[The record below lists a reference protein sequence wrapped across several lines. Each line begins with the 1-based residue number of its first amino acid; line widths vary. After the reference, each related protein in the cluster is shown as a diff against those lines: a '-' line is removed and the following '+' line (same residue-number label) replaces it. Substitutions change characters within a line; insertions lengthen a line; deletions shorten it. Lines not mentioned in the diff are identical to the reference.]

1 MATTVLLD
9 EWHLTVRI
17 PADLPAATIA
27 AVRRALNA
35 KAFTAALRRA
45 VLTVVGRRPVLNR
58 VRVLI
63 TR

>member
-1 MATTVLLD
+1 MAKTVLLD
-9 EWHLTVRI
+9 EWHLSVRI
-17 PADLPAATIA
+17 PASLPAATVT
-27 AVRRALNA
+27 AVRRSLNA

-45 VLTVVGRRPVLNR
+45 VLAVVRERPALSP